1 MITTIR
7 QVFRDWRMRRSVRR
21 WERVGR
27 PAPPPHLI
35 KQAAIRRYIDLFGL
49 KVFVETGTFRGDM
62 VDAMKSDFDRLYSI
76 ELSRELF
83 ERARHRFRS
92 YDNVKL
98 IHGDSG
104 VQIARVLTEIDE
116 PTLFWLDGHYS
127 AGETARGEQDTPIMQ
142 ELQHIFDAPDYGHV
156 VIIDDARCFG
166 ENPAYPSIDDL
177 RNFVGTQR
185 TGLEFTIA
193 DDSIR
198 ITPPEVAGK
207 LPLKNIA

>member
-1 MITTIR
+1 
-7 QVFRDWRMRRSVRR
+7 MRRSVRR

-185 TGLEFTIA
+185 AGLEFTIA

>member
-27 PAPPPHLI
+27 PAPPPHLL

>member
-104 VQIARVLTEIDE
+104 VQIARVLAEIEE

>member
-1 MITTIR
+1 
-7 QVFRDWRMRRSVRR
+7 
-21 WERVGR
+21 
-27 PAPPPHLI
+27 
-35 KQAAIRRYIDLFGL
+35 
-49 KVFVETGTFRGDM
+49 
-62 VDAMKSDFDRLYSI
+62 
-76 ELSRELF
+76 
-83 ERARHRFRS
+83 
-92 YDNVKL
+92 
-98 IHGDSG
+98 

-185 TGLEFTIA
+185 AGLEFTIA

>member
-1 MITTIR
+1 
-7 QVFRDWRMRRSVRR
+7 MRRSVRR

>member
-27 PAPPPHLI
+27 PAPPPHLL

-92 YDNVKL
+92 HDNVKL

-127 AGETARGEQDTPIMQ
+127 AGETARGDQDTPIMQ